1 MKNTV
6 TVLDKTTARES
17 VMPETTFEILM
28 DMPGSKGRYE
38 LVSAPEPAPET
49 PPAPAE
55 GKKQK
60 PKTESEAQ

>member
-6 TVLDKTTARES
+6 TVADKTNAREH

-28 DMPGSKGRYE
+28 EMPGSKGRYE

-55 GKKQK
+55 GKKRN
-60 PKTESEAQ
+60 PKTESEVQ